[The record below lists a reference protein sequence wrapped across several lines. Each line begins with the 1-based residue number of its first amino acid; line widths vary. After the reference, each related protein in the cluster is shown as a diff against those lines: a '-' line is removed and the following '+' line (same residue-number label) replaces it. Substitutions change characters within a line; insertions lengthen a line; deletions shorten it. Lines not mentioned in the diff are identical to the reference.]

1 MPPKST
7 SSRLEDAIQ
16 EAARRFALDLMG
28 VIRSATVEEL
38 ASLKGVGGEA
48 PAPPPKKRGRPAKAA
63 AEAPPKR
70 RGRPPKKPVEE
81 VVDETPVEVKK
92 PRKKRAWP
100 TCTAPDCAKNVYMP
114 SGPLK
119 MCYQHYL
126 EQGGKPSPLVAFAK
140 KKKAAATKAAPAKTK
155 AAKKAAPK
163 KAAPKKTAPK
173 KTAKKK

>member
-1 MPPKST
+1 MPSKST

-38 ASLKGVGGEA
+38 ASLKGVGGPE
-48 PAPPPKKRGRPAKAA
+48 PATPARKRGRPAKAEA
-63 AEAPPKR
+63 AAAPKR
-70 RGRPPKKPVEE
+70 RGRPPKKPADDAVVEA
-81 VVDETPVEVKK
+81 PVETKK
-92 PRKKRAWP
+92 PRKKRSWP
-100 TCTAPDCAKNVYMP
+100 TCTAPDCTKNVYMP

-140 KKKAAATKAAPAKTK
+140 KKKAAATKAAPAKA
-155 AAKKAAPK
+155 AAKKAPK
-163 KAAPKKTAPK
+163 KAAAPK
-173 KTAKKK
+173 KKAAKVN

>member
-7 SSRLEDAIQ
+7 KSRLEDAIQ

-28 VIRSATVEEL
+28 VIRSATVEDL

-48 PAPPPKKRGRPAKAA
+48 APAPAKRRGRPPKAA
-63 AEAPPKR
+63 VEAAPKR
-70 RGRPPKKPVEE
+70 RGRPPKKVVEEAVVEAPVEA
-81 VVDETPVEVKK
+81 PVEAKK

-100 TCTAPDCAKNVYMP
+100 TCSAPDCGKNVYMP

-140 KKKAAATKAAPAKTK
+140 SKKKAAAKKATPKKAAAKS
-155 AAKKAAPK
+155 KAAPK
-163 KAAPKKTAPK
+163 K
-173 KTAKKK
+173 KTAKK